1 MGWRD
6 DATKVLK
13 KALVGATQ
21 PKEIREIS
29 NALSSM
35 QPYDDSPNPRSSQ
48 NPMPVRIVKP
58 AKSKKKRWTFPKAK
72 KAK

>member
-1 MGWRD
+1 MGWRE
-6 DATKVLK
+6 DATAVLK
-13 KALVGATQ
+13 KALVGATE

-35 QPYDDSPNPRSSQ
+35 QRYEESPSAS
-48 NPMPVRIVKP
+48 PMPVRIVKP
-58 AKSKKKRWTFPKAK
+58 AKSKKKRWTFPK